1 VEAFTTDLVRIVED
15 FKIDCVIWPGHMGHK
30 DGAAIAPILKQTCRE
45 MGVPFLHI
53 GLDTFDRRYTP
64 IDEMKNKISQ
74 FFTAMGI
81 G

>member
-1 VEAFTTDLVRIVED
+1 MSGLVCPHCSKTIDL
-15 FKIDCVIWPGHMGHK
+15 FKSGGGK
-30 DGAAIAPILKQTCRE
+30 KAAQEI
-45 MGVPFLHI
+45 GVPFLNI